1 MKNNNKKYSLKYINK
16 PILILTLLLA
26 GVGAFLILDASS
38 ISAQLTYGYD
48 TPYYF
53 YRQCIYI
60 IYTDKDSVFC
70 RYRQIFLFVLI
81 RKQKHLNNNFS
92 RIHREK
98 FHLRYQ
104 SLCEF

>member
-53 YRQCIYI
+53 FNKQL
-60 IYTDKDSVFC
+60 
-70 RYRQIFLFVLI
+70 IFIAISLVGSFIVI
-81 RKQKHLNNNFS
+81 
-92 RIHREK
+92 
-98 FHLRYQ
+98 FHILSNILY
-104 SLCEF
+104 